1 MSGNVAFAR
10 GSRDGAARFRLF
22 AGLLDQ
28 STVSENSRRQHLLT
42 LRKAKKKEKEK
53 SHRRILMR
61 KKIRK
66 LRRAGR
72 R

>member
-1 MSGNVAFAR
+1 M
-10 GSRDGAARFRLF
+10 F